1 MYFLPISTI
10 SKMLQNDL
18 PFLIF
23 QNWLRKTTS
32 KSMPKNTL
40 KTKKKI
46 STEWNGMSDT
56 VIISFVCSLL
66 LVWLCFF
73 FRSFLL
79 SDSLIEQWKLLNV
92 ITLGQAET
100 DNINRM
106 ITLSV
111 ITLSGFHC
119 TNNLILLFS
128 LSFSSMLWS
137 Y

>member
-66 LVWLCFF
+66 LV
-73 FRSFLL
+73 
-79 SDSLIEQWKLLNV
+79 
-92 ITLGQAET
+92 
-100 DNINRM
+100 
-106 ITLSV
+106 
-111 ITLSGFHC
+111 
-119 TNNLILLFS
+119 
-128 LSFSSMLWS
+128 
-137 Y
+137 